1 VTVICQALA
10 CLFTVL
16 VLLPTRPVEMRVDY
30 TPTAW
35 SSR

>member
-10 CLFTVL
+10 LLFAIVAL
-16 VLLPTRPVEMRVDY
+16 SQPGAVHYDY
-30 TPTAW
+30 QPAAW